1 MILLD
6 THVLVW
12 LDFGLND
19 LGAEC
24 LERINRATA
33 AGELAVS
40 AISFWEVAMLAQ
52 EKRVELP
59 EPAMTWRSTLLGA
72 GLVEI
77 PVTGAI
83 GVTAT
88 ELANFHSDPADRMI
102 CATAQLHNATLVTA
116 DASILGWNGQLAVQD
131 ARV

>member
-12 LDFGLND
+12 LDFGLNEM
-19 LGAEC
+19 GAES

-40 AISFWEVAMLAQ
+40 AISFWEVAMLARK
-52 EKRVELP
+52 KRLQLP
-59 EPAMTWRSTLLGA
+59 EPAMTWRSSLLSA

-83 GVTAT
+83 GVAAT
-88 ELANFHSDPADRMI
+88 ELTDFHPDPADRMI
-102 CATAQLHNATLVTA
+102 CATAQLHQATLVTA
-116 DASILGWNGQLAVQD
+116 DTAILEWGRLSVQD

>member
-12 LDFGLND
+12 LDFGLSEM
-19 LGAEC
+19 GMES
-24 LERINRATA
+24 LELINRATA

-40 AISFWEVAMLAQ
+40 AISFWETAMLA
-52 EKRVELP
+52 KKGRLELP
-59 EPAMTWRSTLLGA
+59 EPAMAWRSTLLSA

-83 GVTAT
+83 GVAAT
-88 ELANFHSDPADRMI
+88 ELRDFHPDPADRMI
-102 CATAQLHNATLVTA
+102 CASAQLHNATLVTA
-116 DASILGWNGQLAVQD
+116 DKAVLDWDGRLTIQD
-131 ARV
+131 ART